1 MDTAAPDTSTRRSPE
16 NRSPENRAHGP
27 GRPREYDTQ
36 AVLDAALGLFWE
48 RGFEATS
55 VDALTAAM
63 GLSKSSFYAAFGSK
77 QGVLLAALQC
87 YSDEVHAGW
96 ARLVAEAGEG
106 AAMALVNALARP
118 ECGSRGCL
126 FANMVSE
133 RGPHDAEVADL
144 GRRHFARIETL
155 LARCLDPQASRE
167 AHDKARAL
175 MALAFGAMIL
185 RKSGVAV
192 DDVQHA
198 IAQAERLIKER

>member
-1 MDTAAPDTSTRRSPE
+1 MDTTAPDTSTRRSPVQ
-16 NRSPENRAHGP
+16 RPHGP

-36 AVLDAALGLFWE
+36 AVLDAALRLFWE
-48 RGFEATS
+48 RGYEATS

-87 YSDEVHAGW
+87 YSDEVNAGW
-96 ARLVAEAGEG
+96 AALVAQADADG
-106 AAMALVNALARP
+106 AMALVNALARP

-126 FANMVSE
+126 FANMISE
-133 RGPHDAEVADL
+133 RGPHDGEVADL
-144 GRRHFARIETL
+144 GRQHFARIETL
-155 LARCLDPQASRE
+155 LARCLDAQNPQT

-185 RKSGVAV
+185 RKSGVAD
-192 DDVQHA
+192 DDVRHA
-198 IAQAERLIKER
+198 IAQGERLITER

>member
-1 MDTAAPDTSTRRSPE
+1 MDMTAADTSTRRSPE
-16 NRSPENRAHGP
+16 NRSHGP

-36 AVLDAALGLFWE
+36 AVLDAALRLFWE
-48 RGFEATS
+48 RGYEATS

-87 YSDEVHAGW
+87 YSDEVNAGW
-96 ARLVAEAGEG
+96 AALAAQADAD
-106 AAMALVNALARP
+106 AAMALVTALARP

-155 LARCLDPQASRE
+155 LARCLDPQASHE

-185 RKSGVAV
+185 RKSGVAA

-198 IAQAERLIKER
+198 LAQAERLIKEP